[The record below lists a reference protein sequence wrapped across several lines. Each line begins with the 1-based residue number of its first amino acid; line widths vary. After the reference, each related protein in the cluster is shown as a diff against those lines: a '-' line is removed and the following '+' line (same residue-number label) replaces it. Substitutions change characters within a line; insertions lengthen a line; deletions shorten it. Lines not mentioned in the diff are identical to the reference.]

1 MVFLVTEERPQEA
14 PAGTLEKQT
23 ALQKLAMKSGKWLP
37 EFVLLHLNYN
47 VFDMNATIETNPLLD
62 RLPKHLKQFI
72 KPQDY
77 SDYTPINQAVWR
89 YVMRKNVDYLSKV
102 AHKSYLDGLKK
113 TGIEVDNIPSMYG
126 MNRILTDIGWAAVAV
141 DGFIPPNA
149 FMEFQA
155 YNVLVIA
162 SDIRQLEHIEYTP
175 APDIIHEGAGHA
187 PIIAN
192 PEYAEYLRRFGE
204 IGCKAISSDKDYQMY
219 EAIRLLSIVKEAE
232 DTPQATID
240 AAEKAV
246 EDLQNNMGEL
256 SEMAQIRNL
265 HWWTVEYGLIG
276 TVENPK
282 IYGAG
287 LLSSIGES
295 AYCMTDKVTKIP
307 YDISAANQ
315 SFDITKLQPQ
325 LYVTP
330 TFAYLNL
337 VLEEFANKM
346 ALRTGGLSGIEKL
359 IDSTALGTI
368 ELSTG
373 LQISGVFT
381 KVIAHEGKPIYIQ
394 TTGKTALASRE
405 KELVG
410 HGTLAHA
417 EGFGSPIGKLKGI
430 NLAIEDMSP
439 KDLNAYNITEGNTVK
454 LEFEGNITVE
464 GEIVTGSRNLQGEII
479 LIRMNN
485 CTVTHGET
493 ILFQPEWGVYDMA
506 VGKKLVSAFSG
517 PADVNS
523 FDLIT
528 HMPSSTTIKAKH
540 SAERDDL
547 ETLYQ
552 TVRSIRETK
561 DLETSLVPVFNKLKA
576 EHPNDWLLS
585 VEIVELLK
593 DRNEPQLLEDLLV
606 YLENLKQR
614 RPEVAHLIS
623 GGLDLI
629 FEKENA

>member
-1 MVFLVTEERPQEA
+1 
-14 PAGTLEKQT
+14 
-23 ALQKLAMKSGKWLP
+23 
-37 EFVLLHLNYN
+37 
-47 VFDMNATIETNPLLD
+47 MNASIETNPLLE

-102 AHKSYLDGLKK
+102 AHSSYLDGLRK
-113 TGIEVDNIPSMYG
+113 TGIEIDSIPSMYG
-126 MNRILTDIGWAAVAV
+126 MNRILTEIGWAAVAV

-204 IGCKAISSDKDYQMY
+204 IGCKAISSHKDYQMY
-219 EAIRLLSIVKEAE
+219 EAIRLLSILKEAE
-232 DTPQATID
+232 DTPQEKID
-240 AAEKAV
+240 EAEKAV
-246 EDLQNNMGEL
+246 ADLQNNMGEL

-295 AYCMTDKVTKIP
+295 AWCMTDNVKKIP

-315 SFDITKLQPQ
+315 NFDITQLQPQ

-330 TFAYLNL
+330 NFSYLSL
-337 VLEEFANKM
+337 ILEEFANKM
-346 ALRTGGLSGIEKL
+346 ALRTGGLSGIQKL
-359 IDSTALGTI
+359 IHSNALGTI

-381 KVIAHEGKPIYIQ
+381 NVLEEEGKPVYIQ
-394 TTGKTALASRE
+394 TTGKTALSYRE

-410 HGTLAHA
+410 HGTLTHP
-417 EGFGSPIGKLKGI
+417 EGFGSPVGKLKGF

-439 KDLNAYNITEGNTVK
+439 KDLQAYNIIENETVK
-454 LEFEGNITVE
+454 LEFEGNIIVE
-464 GEIVTGSRNLQGEII
+464 GEIITGSRNLHGEII
-479 LIRMNN
+479 LISFRN

-493 ILFQPEWGVYDMA
+493 ILFQPEWGNYDMA
-506 VGKKLVSAFSG
+506 IGKKVVSAFSG

-523 FDLIT
+523 FDLINSVPKT
-528 HMPSSTTIKAKH
+528 TTIKAKH
-540 SAERDDL
+540 TDERDDL
-547 ETLYQ
+547 EILYQ
-552 TVRSIRETK
+552 TVRMIRENK
-561 DLETSLVPVFNKLKA
+561 DSKAELKAVFEKLKST
-576 EHPNDWLLS
+576 HSNDWLLS
-585 VEIVELLK
+585 VEIAELLK
-593 DRNEPQLLEDLLV
+593 DSEEKQLLQEVLV
-606 YLENLKQR
+606 YLDQLKIK
-614 RPEVAHLIS
+614 RPEVAHLIA

-629 FEKENA
+629 FNNSLPHLPQRH

>member
-1 MVFLVTEERPQEA
+1 
-14 PAGTLEKQT
+14 
-23 ALQKLAMKSGKWLP
+23 
-37 EFVLLHLNYN
+37 
-47 VFDMNATIETNPLLD
+47 MNANIETNPLLE

-102 AHKSYLDGLKK
+102 AHHSYLEGLRK
-113 TGIEVDNIPSMYG
+113 TGIEIDSIPSMYG
-126 MNRILTDIGWAAVAV
+126 MNRILTEIGWAAVAV

-204 IGCKAISSDKDYQMY
+204 IGCKAISSHKDYQMY
-219 EAIRLLSIVKEAE
+219 EAIRLLSILKEAE
-232 DTPQATID
+232 DTPQEKID
-240 AAEKAV
+240 EAQKAV
-246 EDLQNNMGEL
+246 ADLQNNMGEL

-276 TVENPK
+276 TVEDPK

-295 AYCMTDKVTKIP
+295 AWCMTDNVKKIP

-315 SFDITKLQPQ
+315 NFDITQLQPQ

-330 TFAYLNL
+330 NFSYLSL
-337 VLEEFANKM
+337 ILEEFANKM
-346 ALRTGGLSGIEKL
+346 ALRTGGISGINKL
-359 IDSTALGTI
+359 IHSNALGTI

-373 LQISGVFT
+373 LQVSGVFT
-381 KVIAHEGKPIYIQ
+381 NVIEDEGKPVYIQ
-394 TTGKTALASRE
+394 TTGKTALAYRE

-410 HGTLAHA
+410 HGTLTHP
-417 EGFGSPIGKLKGI
+417 EGFGSPIGKLKGF

-439 KDLNAYNITEGNTVK
+439 KDLQAYNIVENETVK
-454 LEFEGNITVE
+454 LEFEGNIIVE
-464 GEIVTGSRNLQGEII
+464 GEIITGSRNLHGEII
-479 LIRMNN
+479 LISFRN
-485 CTVTHGET
+485 CRVTHGET
-493 ILFQPEWGVYDMA
+493 VLFQPEWGNYDMA
-506 VGKKLVSAFSG
+506 IGKKVVSAFSG

-523 FDLIT
+523 FDLINT
-528 HMPSSTTIKAKH
+528 VPTTTTIKAKH
-540 SAERDDL
+540 TDERDEL

-552 TVRSIRETK
+552 TVRLIRESK
-561 DLETSLVPVFNKLKA
+561 NSTSEVKSVFEKVKNNHA
-576 EHPNDWLLS
+576 NDWLLS
-585 VEIVELLK
+585 LEIAELLK
-593 DRNEPQLLEDLLV
+593 DSDETQLLQEVLV
-606 YLENLKQR
+606 YLDQLKEK

-629 FEKENA
+629 FDKKAV

>member
-1 MVFLVTEERPQEA
+1 MST
-14 PAGTLEKQT
+14 
-23 ALQKLAMKSGKWLP
+23 
-37 EFVLLHLNYN
+37 
-47 VFDMNATIETNPLLD
+47 TIESNPLLD

-72 KPQDY
+72 KPQNY

-89 YVMRKNVDYLSKV
+89 YVMRKNVNYLSKV
-102 AHKSYLDGLKK
+102 AHSSYLEGLKK
-113 TGIEVDNIPSMYG
+113 TGIEIDHIPSMYG
-126 MNRILTDIGWAAVAV
+126 MNRILSEIGWAAVAV

-219 EAIRLLSIVKEAE
+219 EAIRLLSILKEAE
-232 DTPQATID
+232 DTPQSEIEK
-240 AAEKAV
+240 AEKAV

-256 SEMAQIRNL
+256 SEMSQIRNL

-276 TVENPK
+276 TIDNPK

-295 AYCMTDKVTKIP
+295 AWCMTDNVKKIP

-330 TFAYLNL
+330 DFSYLSL

-346 ALRTGGLSGIEKL
+346 ALRTGGLSGIKKL
-359 IDSTALGTI
+359 IQSNALGTI

-373 LQISGVFT
+373 IQISGVFT
-381 KVIAHEGKPIYIQ
+381 NVIEDEGKPVYIQ
-394 TTGKTALASRE
+394 TTGKTALAYRE

-410 HGTLAHA
+410 HGTITHP

-439 KDLNAYNITEGNTVK
+439 RDLKAYDIYESESVT
-454 LEFEGNITVE
+454 LEFEGDITVK
-464 GEIVTGSRNLQGEII
+464 GEIITGSRNLHGEII
-479 LIRMNN
+479 LISLKN
-485 CTVTHGET
+485 CTVTHKET
-493 ILFQPEWGVYDMA
+493 ILFQPEWGNYDMA
-506 VGKKLVSAFSG
+506 IGKKVVSAFSG

-523 FDLIT
+523 FDLIS
-528 HMPSSTTIKAKH
+528 HVPSSKTIKAKH
-540 SAERDDL
+540 TAERDDL
-547 ETLYQ
+547 ELLYHS
-552 TVRSIRETK
+552 VRKIRETK
-561 DLETSLVPVFNKLKA
+561 DTTTSLEPIFQRLK
-576 EHPNDWLLS
+576 EDHPKDWLLAI
-585 VEIVELLK
+585 EITELLK
-593 DRNEPQLLEDLLV
+593 NRNEPKLLQEVLS
-606 YLENLKQR
+606 YLEKLKEN
-614 RPEVAHLIS
+614 RPDVAHLID
-623 GGLDLI
+623 GGLELI
-629 FEKENA
+629 FEKEKA

>member
-1 MVFLVTEERPQEA
+1 
-14 PAGTLEKQT
+14 
-23 ALQKLAMKSGKWLP
+23 
-37 EFVLLHLNYN
+37 
-47 VFDMNATIETNPLLD
+47 MNSAIESNPLID
-62 RLPKHLKQFI
+62 RLPSHLKQFI

-77 SDYTPINQAVWR
+77 NDYTPINQAVWR

-102 AHKSYLDGLKK
+102 AHNSYLDGLKK
-113 TGIEVDNIPSMYG
+113 TGLEIDNIPNMYG
-126 MNRILTDIGWAAVAV
+126 MNRILKEIGWAAVAV

-204 IGCKAISSDKDYQMY
+204 IGCKAISSSHDYEMY
-219 EAIRLLSIVKEAE
+219 EAIRLLSILKEAE
-232 DTPQATID
+232 GTPQEEI
-240 AAEKAV
+240 EKAEAQV
-246 EDLQNNMGEL
+246 EFLQNNMGEL

-276 TVENPK
+276 TIDNPK

-295 AYCMTDKVTKIP
+295 EWCMTDNVKKLP
-307 YDISAANQ
+307 YDISAAQQ
-315 SFDITKLQPQ
+315 SFDITKPQPQ

-330 TFAYLNL
+330 DFAHLSS

-346 ALRTGGLSGIEKL
+346 AIRRGGLSAIKKL
-359 IDSTALGTI
+359 VDSKSLGTI

-381 KVIAHEGKPIYIQ
+381 NVIENDGKPVYIQ
-394 TTGKTALASRE
+394 TTGKTALAYRE
-405 KELVG
+405 KELVS
-410 HGTLAHA
+410 HGTEYHS

-430 NLAIEDMSP
+430 NIAIEDMSP
-439 KDLNAYNITEGNTVK
+439 RDLSAYNIYEEKVVT
-454 LEFEGNITVE
+454 LEFEGNIKVS
-464 GEIVTGSRNLQGEII
+464 GEIVTGSRNLHGKI
-479 LIRMNN
+479 LIIKFKN
-485 CTVTHGET
+485 CTVTQGENV
-493 ILFQPEWGVYDMA
+493 LFQPEWGIYDMA
-506 VGKKLVSAFSG
+506 VGKEVISAYSG

-528 HMPSSTTIKAKH
+528 HVPSSTTIKPKF
-540 SAERDDL
+540 SDSRKEL
-547 ETLYQ
+547 EGLYNS
-552 TVRSIRETK
+552 VREIRE
-561 DLETSLVPVFNKLKA
+561 NKVSNLTLNTIFEKVKIN
-576 EHPNDWLLS
+576 HPNDWLLS
-585 VEIVELLK
+585 VEIAELCKESNNNSLLNDVISHLNSLK
-593 DRNEPQLLEDLLV
+593 T
-606 YLENLKQR
+606 K
-614 RPEVAHLIS
+614 RPEVAKLIS
-623 GGLDLI
+623 NGLDLI
-629 FEKENA
+629 LEPEKI

>member
-1 MVFLVTEERPQEA
+1 MN
-14 PAGTLEKQT
+14 T
-23 ALQKLAMKSGKWLP
+23 A
-37 EFVLLHLNYN
+37 
-47 VFDMNATIETNPLLD
+47 IESNPLID
-62 RLPKHLKQFI
+62 RLPSHLKQFI

-102 AHKSYLDGLKK
+102 AHNSYLEGLQK
-113 TGIEVDNIPSMYG
+113 TGLEIDNIPNMYG
-126 MNRILTDIGWAAVAV
+126 MNRILKEIGWAAVAV

-204 IGCKAISSDKDYQMY
+204 IGCKAISSSHDFEMY
-219 EAIRLLSIVKEAE
+219 EAIRLLSILKEAE
-232 DTPQATID
+232 GTPQEEID
-240 AAEKAV
+240 KAEAQV
-246 EDLQNNMGEL
+246 EYLQNNMGEM

-295 AYCMTDKVTKIP
+295 EGCMTDSVKKIP
-307 YDISAANQ
+307 YDISAAQQ
-315 SFDITKLQPQ
+315 SFDITKPQPQ

-330 TFAYLNL
+330 DFAHLSS
-337 VLEEFANKM
+337 VLEEFANTM
-346 ALRTGGLSGIEKL
+346 AIRTGGPKSVKKL
-359 IDSTALGTI
+359 IDSKALGTI

-381 KVIAHEGKPIYIQ
+381 NVIEHEGKSVYVQ
-394 TTGKTALASRE
+394 TTGKTALSYRE
-405 KELVG
+405 KELVS
-410 HGTLAHA
+410 HGTEYHA
-417 EGFGSPIGKLKGI
+417 DGFGSPIGKLKGI
-430 NLAIEDMSP
+430 NIAIEDMGP
-439 KDLNAYNITEGNTVK
+439 RDLKAYDIYEEKIVT
-454 LEFEGNITVE
+454 LEFEGNIKVS
-464 GEIVTGSRNLQGEII
+464 GEIVTGTRNLHGKI
-479 LIRMNN
+479 LLIKFKN
-485 CTVTHGET
+485 CTVTQGEN
-493 ILFQPEWGVYDMA
+493 ILFSPEWGIYDMA
-506 VGKKLVSAFSG
+506 VGKDVISAYSG

-528 HMPSSTTIKAKH
+528 HVSSSTTIKPKFSDARI
-540 SAERDDL
+540 EL
-547 ETLYQ
+547 EGLYNSVREIRGNQVSGLTLN
-552 TVRSIRETK
+552 TIFEKVKT
-561 DLETSLVPVFNKLKA
+561 N
-576 EHPNDWLLS
+576 HPNDWLLS
-585 VEIVELLK
+585 VEIAELCK
-593 DRNEPQLLEDLLV
+593 ESNNNSLLEDVIVHLNDLKTKRPGV
-606 YLENLKQR
+606 SKLITNGLE
-614 RPEVAHLIS
+614 LI
-623 GGLDLI
+623 LET
-629 FEKENA
+629 EKI

>member
-1 MVFLVTEERPQEA
+1 
-14 PAGTLEKQT
+14 
-23 ALQKLAMKSGKWLP
+23 
-37 EFVLLHLNYN
+37 
-47 VFDMNATIETNPLLD
+47 MNPNIETNPLLE

-102 AHKSYLDGLKK
+102 AHHSYLDGLKK
-113 TGIEVDNIPSMYG
+113 TGIEIDSIPSMYG
-126 MNRILTDIGWAAVAV
+126 MNRILTEIGWAAVAV

-204 IGCKAISSDKDYQMY
+204 IGCKAISSHKDYQMY
-219 EAIRLLSIVKEAE
+219 EAIRLLSILKEAE
-232 DTPQATID
+232 DTPQEKID
-240 AAEKAV
+240 EAEKAV
-246 EDLQNNMGEL
+246 ADLQNNMGEL

-276 TVENPK
+276 TVEDPK

-295 AYCMTDKVTKIP
+295 AWCMTDNVKKIP

-315 SFDITKLQPQ
+315 NFDITQLQPQ

-330 TFAYLNL
+330 TFSYLSL
-337 VLEEFANKM
+337 ILEEFANKM
-346 ALRTGGLSGIEKL
+346 ALRTGGLSGIKKL
-359 IDSTALGTI
+359 IQSNALGTI

-381 KVIAHEGKPIYIQ
+381 NVIEEEGKPVYIQ
-394 TTGKTALASRE
+394 TTGKTALSYRE

-410 HGTLAHA
+410 HGTLTHPY
-417 EGFGSPIGKLKGI
+417 GFGSPIGKLKGF

-439 KDLNAYNITEGNTVK
+439 KDLQAYSIVENETVK
-454 LEFEGNITVE
+454 LEFEGNIIVE
-464 GEIVTGSRNLQGEII
+464 GEIITGSRNLHGEII
-479 LIRMNN
+479 LISFRN

-493 ILFQPEWGVYDMA
+493 ILFQPDWGNYDMA
-506 VGKKLVSAFSG
+506 IGKKVISAFSG

-523 FDLIT
+523 FDLINIVPT
-528 HMPSSTTIKAKH
+528 TKTIKAKH
-540 SAERDDL
+540 SEQRDDL
-547 ETLYQ
+547 ESLYAK
-552 TVRSIRETK
+552 VRDIRNNK
-561 DLETSLVPVFNKLKA
+561 DSKA
-576 EHPNDWLLS
+576 ELRNIFEKLQNNHSNDWLLAI
-585 VEIVELLK
+585 EIVELLK
-593 DRNEPQLLEDLLV
+593 DSNEKQLLQEVLV
-606 YLENLKQR
+606 YLDKMKEK

-629 FEKENA
+629 FDKEAV

>member
-1 MVFLVTEERPQEA
+1 MST
-14 PAGTLEKQT
+14 
-23 ALQKLAMKSGKWLP
+23 
-37 EFVLLHLNYN
+37 
-47 VFDMNATIETNPLLD
+47 TIESNPLLD
-62 RLPKHLKQFI
+62 RLPKHLRQFI

-89 YVMRKNVDYLSKV
+89 YVMRKNVNYLSKV
-102 AHKSYLDGLKK
+102 AHSSYLEGLKK

-126 MNRILTDIGWAAVAV
+126 MNRILTEIGWAAVAV

-204 IGCKAISSDKDYQMY
+204 IGCKAISSHKDYEMY
-219 EAIRLLSIVKEAE
+219 EAIRLLSILKEAE
-232 DTPQATID
+232 GTPQADIN

-282 IYGAG
+282 IFGAG

-295 AYCMTDKVTKIP
+295 AHCMTDKVKKIS
-307 YDISAANQ
+307 YDISAANKG
-315 SFDITKLQPQ
+315 FDITQLQPQ

-330 TFAYLNL
+330 DFAYLSL
-337 VLEEFANKM
+337 ILEEFANKM
-346 ALRTGGLSGIEKL
+346 ALRTGGLSGINKL
-359 IDSTALGTI
+359 IQSNALGTI

-373 LQISGVFT
+373 IQISGIFT
-381 KVIAHEGKPIYIQ
+381 NVIEAEGKPVYIQ
-394 TTGKTALASRE
+394 TTGKTALSYRE

-410 HGTLAHA
+410 HGTIKHL

-439 KDLNAYNITEGNTVK
+439 RDLSAYSITENKTVILDFEGDITVK
-454 LEFEGNITVE
+454 
-464 GEIVTGSRNLQGEII
+464 GEIITGSRNLHGQII
-479 LIRMNN
+479 LISFKN

-493 ILFQPEWGVYDMA
+493 ILFQPEWGIYDMA
-506 VGKKLVSAFSG
+506 VGKKVVSAFSG
-517 PADVNS
+517 PADANS
-523 FDLIT
+523 FDLIS
-528 HMPSSTTIKAKH
+528 HVPSSKTIKAKH
-540 SAERDDL
+540 TAERDDL
-547 ETLYQ
+547 EVLYQ
-552 TVRSIRETK
+552 TVRMIRESK
-561 DLETSLVPVFNKLKA
+561 DINTSLAPIFKKLKE

-593 DRNEPQLLEDLLV
+593 DRNEPQLLKEV
-606 YLENLKQR
+606 MNYLESLKQR
-614 RPEVAHLIS
+614 RSEVAHLIT
-623 GGLDLI
+623 GGLNLI
-629 FEKENA
+629 